1 MNWDL
6 SAEDRALL
14 EFTRET
20 LRIFRSNPVLRR
32 RSFFTGRPLAGE
44 REKDITWVR
53 ADGGEMA
60 DEDWNDA
67 GNHVLGMLISGQATD
82 EVNERGRPV
91 YGDTLLLLLNGGTR
105 SRRFA
110 MPQLDESGI
119 WTEILNTD
127 SAGMGARWRASWR
140 RTSSETTTTPSTSR
154 RALRIAAR

>member
-1 MNWDL
+1 QDNEISWVNWDL

-91 YGDTLLLLLNGGTR
+91 CGDTLRRLLTGGTR
-105 SRRFA
+105 SRRIA
-110 MPQLDESGI
+110 RPQLEETGAWTGI
-119 WTEILNTD
+119 IHQ
-127 SAGMGARWRASWR
+127 ARPGPR
-140 RTSSETTTTPSTSR
+140 
-154 RALRIAAR
+154 